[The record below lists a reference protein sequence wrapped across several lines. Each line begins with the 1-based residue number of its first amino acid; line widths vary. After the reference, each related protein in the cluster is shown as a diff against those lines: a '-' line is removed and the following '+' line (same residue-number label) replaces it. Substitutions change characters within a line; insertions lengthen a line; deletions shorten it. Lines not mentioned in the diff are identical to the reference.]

1 MVDTIAYKPG
11 REEVESGFSSNRALQ
26 ITIIGGKMKR
36 KKILSLVFVFLFLLV
51 SIWLRAEE
59 PKSNPVAVSPGS
71 DTEVVSVWQSCPTF
85 SWSAVGQASSYRI
98 AVFETVYPKLTSYE
112 EMAEMQSP
120 VVSEDIPGPALSWTL
135 SSEKRLKTGS
145 MYAWYVQAVDA
156 NGNSLG
162 NWSGGKIFKV
172 EQEIRFAGIEEKLAE
187 KMREYGVNEETINNV
202 LTEIKLDVKEVVVRR
217 ENSNAPVKSSPEK
230 SEVQGTEGLNT
241 YYGQGAGYSNTSGT
255 GATFIGV
262 NAGYSNTT
270 GIDNTFLGRS
280 AGRNNTTGGNN
291 TFTGQAAGY
300 SNNIGSYNTFYGYS
314 AGFQNITGNDN
325 TFVGEAAG
333 YNNHGNF
340 NTFIGRGAG
349 YYNTGGGGN
358 IFIGKSAGN
367 SNTIGGSNIFIG
379 NSSGYNS
386 DTADGNIFIGEQA
399 GYYNTTGVDN
409 IFIGMASGNKNTTG
423 TGNIFLGDSSGF
435 YNTTGNNNTFLGD
448 YTGNFNTTGR
458 NNTFIGAGAGRSNVE
473 GFGNVFLGCHA
484 GYLETGS
491 NKLYIANSDTSSPLI
506 YGEFDNSIVTI
517 NGKLGVGTKTPD
529 YPMELETT
537 GQNAALIT
545 KRTDGATNFMSA
557 TAAYAQ
563 FGAVSNHPVRILVN
577 STWKM
582 KINTDGSLSMAN
594 GATCTTGGV
603 WTNAS
608 SRSLK
613 ENIQFLSTD
622 EAMDALNKLNPVK
635 YNYKVDETDR
645 HVGFIAED
653 VPDLVAT
660 ADRKGLSPMDITAV
674 LSRVVQEQQ
683 KMIREQQQVNREYK
697 KIISDLQERI
707 ERIEKDR

>member
-1 MVDTIAYKPG
+1 M
-11 REEVESGFSSNRALQ
+11 N
-26 ITIIGGKMKR
+26 R
-36 KKILSLVFVFLFLLV
+36 KKILSASFVFMFLLV
-51 SIWLRAEE
+51 SFWLRAEE
-59 PKSNPVAVSPGS
+59 SKSSPVAVSPGS
-71 DTEVVSVWQSCPTF
+71 ETEVASVWQSCPTF
-85 SWSAVGQASSYRI
+85 SWSAVDQASSYRI
-98 AVFETVYPKLTSYE
+98 AVFEVIDPKVLAYE
-112 EMAEMQSP
+112 EMAAMASP
-120 VVSEDIPGPALSWTL
+120 VVSNDIPGPALSLTL
-135 SSEKRLKTGS
+135 SSEKSLKSGS

-187 KMREYGVNEETINNV
+187 KMREYGINEETISNI
-202 LTEIKLDVKEVVVRR
+202 LSDMKSEVKEVVVRR
-217 ENSNAPVKSSPEK
+217 DNSNTSVKSSPERSK
-230 SEVQGTEGLNT
+230 VQGTEGLNT
-241 YYGQGAGYSNTSGT
+241 YYGQGAGFSNTTGT

-280 AGRNNTTGGNN
+280 AGRSNTTGGNN

-300 SNNIGSYNTFYGYS
+300 SNNTGSYNTFYGYS
-314 AGFQNITGNDN
+314 AGFQNTTGYYN
-325 TFVGEAAG
+325 TFIGEVAG
-333 YNNHGNF
+333 YNNIGSF

-358 IFIGKSAGN
+358 IFIGMSAGN
-367 SNTIGGSNIFIG
+367 SNTIGGCNIFIG

-423 TGNIFLGDSSGF
+423 TRNVFLGDSSGF
-435 YNTTGNNNTFLGD
+435 YNTTANDNTFLGY
-448 YTGNFNTTGR
+448 YTGNFNTTGGQ
-458 NNTFIGAGAGRSNVE
+458 NTFIGSLAGRSNST
-473 GFGNVFLGCHA
+473 GFGNVFLGHHA

-537 GQNAALIT
+537 GQNAAFIT

-674 LSRVVQEQQ
+674 LTRVVQEQQ
-683 KMIREQQQVNREYK
+683 KMIREQQQATREYK